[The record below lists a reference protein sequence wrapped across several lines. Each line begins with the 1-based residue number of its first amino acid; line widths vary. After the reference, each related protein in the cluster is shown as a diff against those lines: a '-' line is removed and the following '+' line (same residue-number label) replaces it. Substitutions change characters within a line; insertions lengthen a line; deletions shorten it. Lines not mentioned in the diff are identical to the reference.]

1 MDSILNVLSNGW
13 NYLLTMRASDIAD
26 VLIVAA
32 LIYWLIGVIKKTNT
46 SRVATGIVILLLV
59 MWVSGLLRLTMI
71 HSLLQNLLELG
82 LIAIVVLFQPEL
94 RRLLERLGSG
104 KFMNLGTAVP
114 TSSESVIAQ
123 TVLACTD
130 MASTKTG
137 ALIVFE
143 RTTLLNDQ
151 MGTGTIV
158 NADVTSELL
167 RNIFFVKAPLH
178 DGAVIIREGRIAAAG
193 CMLPLTQNAN
203 LSSDLGMRHRAGIG
217 MSEHSDAVVVIVSEE
232 TGSISVAID
241 GMLKRHLS
249 ADTFEKILRAELMPD
264 GDEANGRGLVG
275 LINSAKALLVRKN
288 DKKEKEISCS
298 TTGYFGS
305 SLSLLASLVIWM
317 YLNGTQQEEIEIDL
331 RGVEVVFEGA
341 DTLQDTREYII
352 ANVDNYSVRRD
363 HPWDEGEYRFTFRL
377 GCPGCHRRLRHNEHG
392 IQQPDLHP
400 SLPGQGRRRR
410 GHARE
415 LVALRNRL

>member
-264 GDEANGRGLVG
+264 EDEANSRGIVG
-275 LINSAKALLVRKN
+275 MINSVKGLLVRKN
-288 DKKEKEISCS
+288 DKKTKE
-298 TTGYFGS
+298 
-305 SLSLLASLVIWM
+305 
-317 YLNGTQQEEIEIDL
+317 
-331 RGVEVVFEGA
+331 
-341 DTLQDTREYII
+341 
-352 ANVDNYSVRRD
+352 
-363 HPWDEGEYRFTFRL
+363 
-377 GCPGCHRRLRHNEHG
+377 
-392 IQQPDLHP
+392 
-400 SLPGQGRRRR
+400 
-410 GHARE
+410 
-415 LVALRNRL
+415 

>member
-1 MDSILNVLSNGW
+1 MEGILNVISNGW
-13 NYLLTMRASDIAD
+13 KYLLTMRASDIAD

-32 LIYWLIGVIKKTNT
+32 IIYWLIGVIRRTNT
-46 SRVATGIVILLLV
+46 SRVATGIVMLLMVL
-59 MWVSGLLRLTMI
+59 WISGPGMLKLTMI
-71 HSLLQNLLELG
+71 HSLLQNVVELG

-94 RRLLERLGSG
+94 RRILERLGSG
-104 KFMNLGTAVP
+104 KFMNLSTAVP

-130 MASTKTG
+130 MSATRTG

-151 MGTGTIV
+151 MSTGTIV

-178 DGAVIIREGRIAAAG
+178 DGAVIIREGRLAAAG

-232 TGSISVAID
+232 TGGISVAID

-249 ADTFEKILRAELMPD
+249 PETFEKILRSELMPD
-264 GDEANGRGLVG
+264 EDEAQGRGSVG
-275 LINSAKALLVRKN
+275 MINSIRALMVRKN
-288 DKKEKEISCS
+288 GKEEKK
-298 TTGYFGS
+298 
-305 SLSLLASLVIWM
+305 
-317 YLNGTQQEEIEIDL
+317 
-331 RGVEVVFEGA
+331 
-341 DTLQDTREYII
+341 
-352 ANVDNYSVRRD
+352 
-363 HPWDEGEYRFTFRL
+363 
-377 GCPGCHRRLRHNEHG
+377 
-392 IQQPDLHP
+392 
-400 SLPGQGRRRR
+400 
-410 GHARE
+410 
-415 LVALRNRL
+415 